1 MPKLDT
7 KDNPDTDKLR
17 KLLASMIENQLLERI
32 LLKVFSQKYQK
43 QKLSWSTKLKW
54 RRKKTAINK
63 VIEEQLVN
71 IIGSP
76 TTSNNDVEPLAHDI
90 DQPVD

>member
-1 MPKLDT
+1 
-7 KDNPDTDKLR
+7 
-17 KLLASMIENQLLERI
+17 MINKIEMG
-32 LLKVFSQKYQK
+32 
-43 QKLSWSTKLKW
+43 
-54 RRKKTAINK
+54 RRKKTAVNK

-71 IIGSP
+71 SIGSP